1 MSLHH
6 LKIYCVTASS
16 QDLPHHCIIS
26 RFTASPYHSRFTM
39 SLHHLKIYHI
49 TIISRFTASPQDLL
63 HHIISRFTV
72 SLCYCVISLLWYYFP
87 HHVTASSQDLPHHC
101 IISWFTVS
109 LHNLK
114 IYCITVSSQDL
125 PYHHVTA
132 SSHYYGII
140 FSTTSPHHL
149 IIMVWFSP
157 PHQRITMSS
166 HYYDMIFPTASS
178 HYYGIISPTGS
189 SHCYGMI
196 FLTVSP
202 HVFPTTLVRI
212 WLVNA
217 TQHISN
223 WLMVPTTA
231 NHINNI

>member
-1 MSLHH
+1 
-6 LKIYCVTASS
+6 
-16 QDLPHHCIIS
+16 
-26 RFTASPYHSRFTM
+26 M

-49 TIISRFTASPQDLL
+49 TVASQDLL
-63 HHIISRFTV
+63 HHLKIYCITLSQD
-72 SLCYCVISLLWYYFP
+72 LLCHCYCVISLLWYYFP
-87 HHVTASSQDLPHHC
+87 HRVTASSQDLPHHC

-140 FSTTSPHHL
+140 LSTTSPHHL

-157 PHQRITMSS
+157 PHHHITMSS
-166 HYYDMIFPTASS
+166 HYYGMIFPTGSS
-178 HYYGIISPTGS
+178 HYYGMIFPTGS

-231 NHINNI
+231 NHINNIWQPN